1 MATLFSTQIRAWGDY
16 TDAKAGDPV
25 LTPALTVRIR
35 ERFLSFP
42 SSARLQA
49 RRRER
54 SPGEA
59 FPAYP
64 KFVACAGESAGHLA
78 SY

>member
-1 MATLFSTQIRAWGDY
+1 MGDFVLY
-16 TDAKAGDPV
+16 ADPRLRSLHRCQSRKPCTD
-25 LTPALTVRIR
+25 PALTVRIR

-49 RRRER
+49 RRER

-64 KFVACAGESAGHLA
+64 KFVAYAGESAGHPA